1 MSLKDYFNKAASLQ
15 ALSNKSAEEIASEI
29 ESVGY
34 HEQDIIREERFIP
47 RVDYSL
53 PGNFARYG
61 SAAEYYSQALK
72 RIYEDYPYD
81 GSLKE
86 KIEWENDST
95 YLDLHIFEKDYPRT
109 NGYINFSADGYGSS
123 TLTDGYGL
131 PATPEYIY
139 LKGGPHPN
147 SDTGASYAIQFTGS
161 NVYETNKNR
170 ESNLKFDLQDNGAS
184 VEFWLKKDA
193 FDLTKTEKEVIFD
206 LWNGETSGSTSYGRF
221 RLELTGASGADCFRA
236 TVFSGT
242 VGFEMQSIADSNITS
257 ETVTDGN
264 WHHYAL
270 TLKSGSSGI
279 NSDFY
284 VDGTLN
290 NTVTLGTVGIN
301 EVTGTLRAYVGA
313 LISSPTSSAA
323 IAATAGKLSGSLDE
337 FRYWKSQ
344 RTARDIGRFWFT
356 QIGGG
361 TNDDPTPFITT
372 TETVNTDLGV
382 YYKFNEGITGVTAT
396 DSVVLDFSGRVSN
409 GAWTG
414 YTSNSRNVGSAIV
427 DSGAAIKEFKDPIIY
442 SFHPEVE
449 ALSNNLQL
457 TGSNYDVNNNAS
469 MYHLLPSWIT
479 EEDAE
484 GHEQLRYLTQIMS
497 SYFDTLH
504 LQIESLS
511 QLKNITYN
519 TGSNKPLPFAEK
531 LLSSAGLVSPNLFI
545 DADVLEK
552 LADRSEDRVYEKP
565 LEEIKNTIY
574 QNIYNNLVYIYK
586 TKGTEKSFRNLIR
599 CFGIDDELIKLN
611 MYASNVEYE
620 KRENRRN
627 VAIADRFVNFNT
639 GDNVNATVYQL
650 QDPTDT
656 TNTTGYFAANTRLT
670 GGYAQTFEVDVDF
683 PTKTAVNA
691 SYYADT
697 NTISASLFGVHG
709 VNETESDTTWDA
721 TDAPNFQVYAVR
733 DELESDNVRFVLTGT
748 AGGFVPS
755 LESDLYEDTYQDT
768 HWNLAVRIKPD
779 KYPLSYQVAGTD
791 TGVYT
796 VELHG
801 VQVDAGVVRNE
812 FTLSGDARS
821 GAATPAGFV
830 TGSKRVYIGAHRT
843 NFTGALLQPTDVKIN
858 SARYWFDYLE
868 DETLRGHAHDTT
880 NYGSLKPHF
889 YAYPFNPRA
898 TGSAEVLKTDT
909 LALNWEF
916 SQNTG
921 SNASGEFTV
930 IDMSSGSAVTAASR
944 FGWLGPFLSKQYSG
958 GGYEFAAS
966 STSAVDKDF
975 QVSSKLQL
983 PENVQSSDM
992 VTVLNAE
999 EQNVRSRDSR
1009 PVDYFF
1015 AFEKSMAQAVSSEM
1029 INYFATLKD
1038 INTLIGA
1045 PVNRYRPE
1053 YKGLKLLR
1061 QRFFDKVSNS
1071 EIDFEKFYEFYK
1083 WFDSSLTVMLQQL
1096 IPASADFAENVRTVI
1111 ESHMLERSKYQHK
1124 FQNVK
1129 KQGADPEGTAQ
1140 GNWDTSA
1147 DGNSPEDDPTGTGL
1161 YSANV
1166 TTKRQVG
1173 TSQPLNVTRWGRTHA
1188 PIGITIESPG
1198 TAKSMLFDGDNP
1210 SEIDIGADSVWEP
1223 LVGGAG
1229 AAAKAFSFSA
1239 WIKSDGTTGIGA
1251 SYGVILDLAAWDRV
1265 LLIDYSSRPYST
1277 YNLKYYM
1284 RGSTPGEAA
1293 TATGGLNKDVWYHVA
1308 VTYTGGTAGTIALY
1322 VDGASAATSITAPSN
1337 PDAIASGHGC
1347 NIGVDYNGG
1356 VASFGGNM
1364 CDAAV
1369 WDKALSAAEVSEIYG
1384 SGTRANLNTTTCK
1397 DNLLSW
1403 WKMGSDPL
1411 DTYNGTIYDQ
1421 VGGRNGT
1428 ASNFNSAA
1436 SIEEDSPAFAYPY
1449 GTTIGTP
1456 LQENS
1461 LWWQNRAERWETALS
1476 SSWAPVN
1483 SDKQAMLNTKKLSD
1497 ARAQQAPYKFTMDGN
1512 STLGGIGFNINKK
1525 IDFVYNATQPFSAL
1539 APGTNKPVNMMLAS
1553 GSGVEQLMDTTDD
1566 YHPAYHQRLGFEV
1579 DPDIHRNNDN
1589 KNRNDGNLLAPF
1601 SVYSSSIDT
1610 GYNKQVIDN
1619 YAPSI
1624 SITNMHADL
1633 VYDSDMSLQSP
1644 FADQHVGGREHR
1656 HIALNTGD
1664 DDATN
1669 RPEAW
1674 KIEFDG
1680 FSSSAGGAM
1689 AIVPPNYAAAETLG
1703 YDKDIPVAH
1712 RLRNVGIKRPVN
1724 IRNIQTVTGT
1734 VAIGNYEKNY
1744 QVVQSAGRTA
1754 NDPFFNDQSFDFA
1767 LNPETIA
1774 TRGKFPLDATST
1786 ANISGN
1792 LDYTLP
1798 NRTGTNSNQTI
1809 IVNRFSSPGGYTV
1822 QSRGYM
1828 DPAHEELSVYNA
1840 LPYRNLSVLD
1850 YGLSGSASVDP
1861 TLSNTIRVQ
1870 DQIDKV
1876 RGLDQRAT
1884 LHAGPFGS
1892 DAAYGSVPELT
1903 YVTTPSYHKTNRNA
1917 KKRIESAPAGYI
1929 TGTVYDNLYVQ
1940 HQIPRSTQQY
1950 AWVTASLAED
1960 KTIYGLQAPTCVS
1973 ASSLDMLITGSDSR
1987 LFVGAD
1993 NLATDRIHGDFVG
2006 LRSLV
2011 TDPISPELA
2020 DLPTPLKVVNT
2031 KAMYS
2036 RAGGG
2041 SSYLSY
2047 RFTGSAE
2054 LNTNQAETI
2063 MWWVNPYN
2071 WSWYLLRGD
2080 HTMYYS
2086 SMSDFVSISVAGGL
2100 WHAYN
2105 VVASGK
2111 LKSNSWN
2118 HITLVN
2124 DWSVSGSATSQ
2135 LYINGEPQEMTI
2147 ISSATPGLGNWSP
2160 GSVIEFSRANHSG
2173 GLTGYIS
2180 DIQWYNVAMGDMMV
2194 DAIYGHSP
2202 LNVKKYAPKS
2212 LITNTQPNLIGWWTC
2227 GDDQRDIPSTIYN
2240 QIDVSG
2246 GLDNLGVISSYST
2259 TLYTPTISNIADLS
2273 YAADGKTDCIVTKY
2287 SFSDSSDLVLG
2298 YPHHKELSELSFPLG
2313 GGLGSYGRLT
2323 SADNYNYSDNY
2334 VEAIS
2339 TFNTLM
2345 LNRNGPY
2352 GYPSWKQIR
2361 VGEGP
2366 VARKLRSENKIGQV
2380 NPPQML
2386 TGTYGLEQALYPTE
2400 VTEYIEAPIADS
2412 AQPVVFA
2419 FEDNT
2424 DFPDASNNMLVKASF
2439 QNNLD
2444 YFTNTGLNSRLNL
2457 KVNPED
2463 GNVYNTLTDFTLQS
2477 NLSTVVKYGQKIY
2490 PAAEN
2495 TFRTRTRTR
2504 ENYDIS
2510 NIWNDAR
2517 TFRSVPDGVLPVG
2530 FGAVNSQG
2538 DQDPSASMWPLDSF
2552 IYNSGLPGSG
2562 SGAGELMNSYSRFG
2576 VPGAQ
2581 QVTASATYVMP
2592 LQYGESDVKFVGA
2605 STPVSS
2611 YILTAPPY
2619 TAAEQAGISPYQP
2632 YLDYAQNI
2640 RVIGK
2645 DMSIIPEF
2653 RISEHIAE
2661 YELNKGSNFLAKLDN
2676 IFNLTGASIPDSSQS
2691 EFYNVYST
2699 ADFMKYFKVVD
2710 DDLADKANGS
2720 GTRLARHSIEL
2731 ACDALLQFLPYK
2743 GFYPAERTQELSALL
2758 SQSLGEVTVY
2768 NSYYQ
2773 EESIMRRIIYEPLIS
2788 PGILF
2793 NTIKSGIAC
2802 SNFVVVN
2809 TDPYTGTAGSLSNV
2823 AGYPTYDLDT
2833 ATTTKYIGNWNNG
2846 GAGGIF
2852 GLTEATLGPLNTQYV
2867 DPGDPAFIVFKGAT
2881 GDGPA
2886 GAPYNNGWN
2895 PCLNIAGSASA
2906 DTHHNGYYMHKIPFE
2921 ALRDPDRHLGFSAI
2935 PGSRFFDTGVGSASL
2950 DTAMDGYAA
2959 MSTTYYEGKK
2969 CWLRYS
2975 GKSNSNMYKLGI
2987 DNFLCET
2994 YNFFLGST
3002 EKTTF
3007 LSKEEDNFLAV
3018 EKDKYYGLQVRL
3030 AQSTAPVSSY
3040 YTGLGI
3046 PTTFGMYSRAS
3057 AFGAP
3062 LVLSGTN
3069 RQGAGANQFLPF
3081 TGHSTTANMWA
3092 SYEHVLPP
3100 SYYGEALANIIV
3112 KSTYSGKASID
3123 ELLAS
3128 AVIEYNKKSL
3138 YNGNDPRIV
3147 ETLDLPDRSVIQAQ
3161 IDSSVDLF
3169 EKHLVVPEGTTT
3181 QKARWMIRPK
3191 FETPVLNF
3199 YNVDVGYD
3207 LPAAAPYIATG
3218 SYGQQGTDGMAIRGM
3233 WHQYGNKVSGSEG
3246 LYLSVAEL
3254 PTKMSSSTYG
3264 NIAVESLSKI
3274 VGFDTNQ
3281 KRIGDFAESKKVEEA
3296 IVCIPFLTSLGDRK
3310 YFNVEKDSQEY
3321 LTQLALLNKYI
3332 FPPTFDFLTN
3342 QDVSPIAFYAFEF
3355 DLVLSQD
3362 DLVNIWQNLPPSS
3375 STKFEKKTSTIKIRN
3390 LVDRLLDN
3398 DEDLQWMVF
3407 KVKRRAEKDYNIL
3420 TRKNLGGGTPIVQP
3434 SINSPYSYN
3443 WPYDYFSFVE
3453 LIKIGADV
3461 VYATEDLFDEE
3472 VEETPVKEK
3481 LREFIP
3487 ATKDMSL
3494 SIAPRAAVID
3504 VPFEGTTKPS
3514 SAAASKRATK
3524 SSVSTKTAT
3533 SKRKGSSRKK
3543 R

>member
-86 KIEWENDST
+86 KIEWENNST

-344 RTARDIGRFWFT
+344 RTGRDIGRFWFT

-382 YYKFNEGITGVTAT
+382 YYKFNEGITGVTTT

-442 SFHPEVE
+442 SFHPDVE

-457 TGSNYDVNNNAS
+457 TGSNYDANNNAS
-469 MYHLLPSWIT
+469 MYYLLPSWIT

-531 LLSSAGLVSPNLFI
+531 LLSSTGLVSPNLFI

-599 CFGIDDELIKLN
+599 CFGIDDELVKLN
-611 MYASNVEYE
+611 MYASNIEYE
-620 KRENRRN
+620 IRENRRN
-627 VAIADRFVNFNT
+627 VAVADRFVNFNT
-639 GDNVNATVYQL
+639 GDNVDATVYQL

-670 GGYAQTFEVDVDF
+670 GGYAQTFEIDVDF
-683 PTKTAVNA
+683 PTKIAVNA

-709 VNETESDTTWDA
+709 VNETESDTTWDT

-755 LESDLYEDTYQDT
+755 LESDLYEGAYQDT

-779 KYPLSYQVAGTD
+779 KYPLSYQVAGAD
-791 TGVYT
+791 QGVYT

-801 VQVDAGVVRNE
+801 VQVDAGVVQNE

-821 GAATPAGFV
+821 GAPTPAGFV

-843 NFTGALLQPTDVKIN
+843 NFTGSLLQQTDVKIN

-868 DETLRGHAHDTT
+868 DDTLRGHAHDTT

-930 IDMSSGSAVTAASR
+930 IDMSSGSAATAASR

-958 GGYEFAAS
+958 AGYEFAAS

-992 VTVLNAE
+992 VTVLNLE
-999 EQNVRSRDSR
+999 EQNVYNRDSR

-1061 QRFFDKVSNS
+1061 ARFFDKVSNS

-1083 WFDSSLTVMLQQL
+1083 WFDSSLTIMLQQL
-1096 IPASADFAENVRTVI
+1096 IPASADFAENVRTII

-1129 KQGADPEGTAQ
+1129 KQDSDPEGTAQ
-1140 GNWDTSA
+1140 GNTDTST
-1147 DGNSPEDDPTGTGL
+1147 DGNSPEDDPTGTGF
-1161 YSANV
+1161 YSANA

-1173 TSQPLNVTRWGRTHA
+1173 TSQPSNITRWSRTHA
-1188 PIGITIESPG
+1188 PIG
-1198 TAKSMLFDGDNP
+1198 
-1210 SEIDIGADSVWEP
+1210 
-1223 LVGGAG
+1223 
-1229 AAAKAFSFSA
+1229 
-1239 WIKSDGTTGIGA
+1239 
-1251 SYGVILDLAAWDRV
+1251 
-1265 LLIDYSSRPYST
+1265 
-1277 YNLKYYM
+1277 
-1284 RGSTPGEAA
+1284 
-1293 TATGGLNKDVWYHVA
+1293 
-1308 VTYTGGTAGTIALY
+1308 
-1322 VDGASAATSITAPSN
+1322 
-1337 PDAIASGHGC
+1337 
-1347 NIGVDYNGG
+1347 
-1356 VASFGGNM
+1356 
-1364 CDAAV
+1364 
-1369 WDKALSAAEVSEIYG
+1369 LSQ
-1384 SGTRANLNTTTCK
+1384 R
-1397 DNLLSW
+1397 
-1403 WKMGSDPL
+1403 
-1411 DTYNGTIYDQ
+1411 
-1421 VGGRNGT
+1421 
-1428 ASNFNSAA
+1428 
-1436 SIEEDSPAFAYPY
+1436 
-1449 GTTIGTP
+1449 
-1456 LQENS
+1456 ENS
-1461 LWWQNRAERWETALS
+1461 LWWQNRAERWEADLS
-1476 SSWAPVN
+1476 SSAAPVN
-1483 SDKQAMLNTKKLSD
+1483 SDKQTVLNTKKLSD
-1497 ARAQQAPYKFTMDGN
+1497 TRAQQAPYKFTMDGN

-1539 APGTNKPVNMMLAS
+1539 AAGTNKPVNMMLAS
-1553 GSGVEQLMDTTDD
+1553 GSGVEQLLDTADD

-1601 SVYSSSIDT
+1601 SVYSSSIAT
-1610 GYNKQVIDN
+1610 GYNQQVIDN

-1767 LNPETIA
+1767 LTPETLA

-1870 DQIDKV
+1870 DQIDKP
-1876 RGLDQRAT
+1876 RGLNQRAT

-1917 KKRIESAPAGYI
+1917 KKRIESASAGYV

-1960 KTIYGLQAPTCVS
+1960 KTIYGLQTPTCVS
-1973 ASSLDMLITGSDSR
+1973 ASSLDMLITGSNSM

-1993 NLATDRIHGDFVG
+1993 NLPTTDRIPGDFVG

-2011 TDPISPELA
+2011 TDPVSAGLA
-2020 DLPTPLKVVNT
+2020 DLPEPLKVTNNKCVLFT
-2031 KAMYS
+2031 KSDSAPLYY
-2036 RAGGG
+2036 A
-2041 SSYLSY
+2041 
-2047 RFTGSAE
+2047 FTGSAE
-2054 LNTNQAETI
+2054 LNTNQSETI
-2063 MWWVNPYN
+2063 MWWVLPASIT
-2071 WSWYLLRGD
+2071 WGWYLLYGD
-2080 HTMYYS
+2080 HSLYASSDMIFTRIGSTGWYATSSGIWDLMPLYSWAHVTM
-2086 SMSDFVSISVAGGL
+2086 
-2100 WHAYN
+2100 
-2105 VVASGK
+2105 
-2111 LKSNSWN
+2111 
-2118 HITLVN
+2118 VN
-2124 DWSVSGSATSQ
+2124 DWSVPGTASSQ
-2135 LYINGEPQEMTI
+2135 VYINGAPLEMTTYAHPP
-2147 ISSATPGLGNWSP
+2147 SGTGNWTPGDVVNISKGTKY
-2160 GSVIEFSRANHSG
+2160 

-2180 DIQWYNVAMGDMMV
+2180 DIQWYNVAMSPGEV
-2194 DAIYGHSP
+2194 DAVYGYSP
-2202 LNVKKYAPKS
+2202 LNVKRYAPS
-2212 LITNTQPNLIGWWTC
+2212 RIEPTRRVSARENLVGWYRM
-2227 GDDQRDIPSTIYN
+2227 GDGESDIPSTIYN
-2240 QIDVSG
+2240 QMTVSG
-2246 GLDNLGVISSYST
+2246 SLDNLGVRAYYSWYGSY
-2259 TLYTPTISNIADLS
+2259 PTMINLDDFTG
-2273 YAADGKTDCIVTKY
+2273 YAANSKTDCVVTKY
-2287 SFSDSSDLVLG
+2287 SVPTGGDRTLG
-2298 YPHHKELSELSFPLG
+2298 YPLHELYNLGFPLG
-2313 GGLGSYGRLT
+2313 GSTTSYNRLANAAT
-2323 SADNYNYSDNY
+2323 YDPNNYKEIVD
-2334 VEAIS
+2334 

-2352 GYPSWKQIR
+2352 GYPTWKQIR

-2380 NPPQML
+2380 KPPQML
-2386 TGTYGLEQALYPTE
+2386 KGTYGLEQALYPTE

-2424 DFPDASNNMLVKASF
+2424 DFPDASNNVLVKASF

-2517 TFRSVPDGVLPVG
+2517 TLRSVPDGILPLV
-2530 FGAVNSQG
+2530 FGSINSQG
-2538 DQDPSASMWPLDSF
+2538 DQDPSASIWPLDSF
-2552 IYNSGLPGSG
+2552 IYNSGLPGTG
-2562 SGAGELMNSYSRFG
+2562 SGAGELMNPYSRFS
-2576 VPGAQ
+2576 VPGAK

-2592 LQYGESDVKFVGA
+2592 LQYGD
-2605 STPVSS
+2605 STIGYGSLGWSP
-2611 YILTAPPY
+2611 YILTAPTY
-2619 TAAEQAGISPYQP
+2619 VAAEQAGISPYQP

-2661 YELNKGSNFLAKLDN
+2661 YELNRGSDFLAKLDN

-2743 GFYPAERTQELSALL
+2743 GFYPAERTQELGALL
-2758 SQSLGEVTVY
+2758 SQSLGEIAVFESY
-2768 NSYYQ
+2768 NQ
-2773 EESIMRRIIYEPLIS
+2773 KESVMRRIIYEPLIS

-2809 TDPYTGTAGSLSNV
+2809 TDPYTGVKSNLAV
-2823 AGYPTYDLDT
+2823 VNGYPTYDLDT
-2833 ATTTKYIGNWNNG
+2833 TTTTKYIGNWNNG

-2867 DPGDPAFIVFKGAT
+2867 DPGDPAFVVFKGAT
-2881 GDGPA
+2881 GDGPV
-2886 GAPYNNGWN
+2886 GAPYNNEWN

-2921 ALRDPDRHLGFSAI
+2921 ALRDPDKHLGFSAI
-2935 PGSRFFDTGVGSASL
+2935 PGGRFFDTGIGSASL
-2950 DTAMDGYAA
+2950 DTAMDGYAGA
-2959 MSTTYYEGKK
+2959 TDNSYEGRK

-2975 GKSNSNMYKLGI
+2975 GKSKSNMYKLGM

-3030 AQSTAPVSSY
+3030 AQSTVPVSSY

-3062 LVLSGTN
+3062 LILSGTN
-3069 RQGAGANQFLPF
+3069 KQG
-3081 TGHSTTANMWA
+3081 TGYQLVSPYTQEANMWA

-3100 SYYGEALANIIV
+3100 SYYGEAMANIIV
-3112 KSTYSGKASID
+3112 KSKYSGKASID

-3199 YNVDVGYD
+3199 YNVDAPYD

-3218 SYGQQGTDGMAIRGM
+3218 SYGQKGTDGMVIRGM

-3296 IVCIPFLTSLGDRK
+3296 IVCIPFLTSRGERK

-3342 QDVSPIAFYAFEF
+3342 QDVNPIAFYAFEF

-3420 TRKNLGGGTPIVQP
+3420 THKNLGGGTPIVQP